1 MNIVISL
8 GRMSVQSVYKT
19 ELKAS
24 EEGNKKRKISLGL
37 TVLDRGINVTFLPTT
52 NVSS

>member
-1 MNIVISL
+1 MNIVISV
-8 GRMSVQSVYKT
+8 GKISVQSVYKT

-24 EEGNKKRKISLGL
+24 EQGSKKRKISLGL
-37 TVLDRGINVTFLPTT
+37 TVLDSGINVTFLPTT